1 VPAHVNG
8 KGAVVWTASLKA
20 AIALLIALAGLVGT
34 LAGRIFDDRYR
45 ELDRRLVLIEDWKEQ
60 GGRWTIRQQAAHQR
74 DMDQQ
79 LHLID
84 KRLARLEGQ

>member
-1 VPAHVNG
+1 MPAHVNG

-20 AIALLIALAGLVGT
+20 AIALLVALAGLVGT

-45 ELDRRLVLIEDWKEQ
+45 ELDRRLVLIEDWTEQ
-60 GGRWTIRQQAAHQR
+60 GGRWTIRQQAARQR

-79 LHLID
+79 LHRSD
-84 KRLARLEGQ
+84 RGVARGGGR